1 MIAYIKIKDYTNMN
15 AFCLPV
21 NYVQN
26 DKDGKFI
33 YIARQKGKGWIADK
47 RIIKTGKDYDGIV
60 EVLDG
65 LKPGDKIIT
74 GGYQNLNS
82 GENVVF

>member
-1 MIAYIKIKDYTNMN
+1 
-15 AFCLPV
+15 LPE

-33 YIARQKGKGWIADK
+33 YIVKQKGKDWIADK
-47 RIIKTGKDYDGIV
+47 RIIKTGKDYDGVV